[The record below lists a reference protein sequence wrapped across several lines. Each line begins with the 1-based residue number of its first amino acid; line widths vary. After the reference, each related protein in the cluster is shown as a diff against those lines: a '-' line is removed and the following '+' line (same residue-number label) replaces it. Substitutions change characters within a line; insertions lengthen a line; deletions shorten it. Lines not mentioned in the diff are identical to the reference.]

1 MRRERPAAA
10 NRFRRAPRSTLWRS
24 PCDLQRQTVVEI
36 RCYQRTVVFG
46 AAQRVRCDEQRESK
60 MDEDDKQYVSRK
72 IVDEEGA
79 EMARVLSEDLKQPD
93 DEIAPQTTR
102 WFN

>member
-1 MRRERPAAA
+1 
-10 NRFRRAPRSTLWRS
+10 
-24 PCDLQRQTVVEI
+24 
-36 RCYQRTVVFG
+36 
-46 AAQRVRCDEQRESK
+46 